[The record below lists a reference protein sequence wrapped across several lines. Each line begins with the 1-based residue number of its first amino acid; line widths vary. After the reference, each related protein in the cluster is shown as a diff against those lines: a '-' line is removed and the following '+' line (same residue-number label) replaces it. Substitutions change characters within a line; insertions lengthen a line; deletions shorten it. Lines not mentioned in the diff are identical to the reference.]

1 MEGRI
6 APIYENISRILKQ
19 EIVNDNRRDFIIVGY
34 EYYGMLVEKMLV
46 QQYNII
52 PKMIVDDNLSK
63 YNSKIHSFDEMKK
76 IVGSDDVVILTD
88 RGVLN
93 VMDLEQPPPLHYT
106 QMAHNI

>member
-1 MEGRI
+1 
-6 APIYENISRILKQ
+6 
-19 EIVNDNRRDFIIVGY
+19 
-34 EYYGMLVEKMLV
+34 MLV

-93 VMDLEQPPPLHYT
+93 VMDLEQPPPPLHPNGSQYLIHRRVCGGIT
-106 QMAHNI
+106 VFLSADTLTGHCAMSRKRLM